1 MKNTNINE
9 EVVETVETENIE
21 NKGDKKMKKER
32 NVSKK
37 TEFARKGTGIMF
49 KSAVVNLIGMCTLGV
64 FLLVGVILLISA
76 GVKVKDNETNNTEI
90 TTKETIIEKEV
101 PVEVIVEKEVP
112 VEVVIEKEIEVE
124 KEVKVVDE
132 DEVNKR
138 ANEIAQQMIDEA
150 VANAIEEY
158 EATHQPETIE
168 VEVIRNVV
176 DEDEINRRANEQAQQ
191 LIDEYVQNNEVNN
204 NEEIERLANEKAQEL
219 IDDAVANAVNEY
231 AETHQ
236 PEVVTEIVEVV
247 DEEEVERLANEI
259 AQQIADE
266 IIAEFYA
273 KLPRLEV
280 KVTDVE
286 TQTTEWILIDG
297 ILGKTVNLYELRD
310 IVAALYP
317 ERTVNLVATK
327 EKCDTT
333 NITFTEGTQHI
344 KTSVAWFT
352 LN

>member
-1 MKNTNINE
+1 MKNTNINEETKLNNE

-21 NKGDKKMKKER
+21 DKGDNKMKKER
-32 NVSKK
+32 KVSKK
-37 TEFARKGTGIMF
+37 TKFARKGTGTMF
-49 KSAVVNLIGMCTLGV
+49 RSAVVNLIGMCTLGIFV
-64 FLLVGVILLISA
+64 LVGVILLISA
-76 GVKVKDNETNNTEI
+76 GVKVRDNETNNTEI

-101 PVEVIVEKEVP
+101 PVEVIV
-112 VEVVIEKEIEVE
+112 EKEIEVE

-219 IDDAVANAVNEY
+219 IDDAVTNAVNEY

>member
-1 MKNTNINE
+1 MMEHVSQFYQEEQTNII
-9 EVVETVETENIE
+9 TRLKSLIE
-21 NKGDKKMKKER
+21 P
-32 NVSKK
+32 
-37 TEFARKGTGIMF
+37 IMIV
-49 KSAVVNLIGMCTLGV
+49 ALA
-64 FLLVGVILLISA
+64 LLVGVILLISA

-101 PVEVIVEKEVP
+101 PVEIIVEKEVP
-112 VEVVIEKEIEVE
+112 VEVEKIVE
-124 KEVKVVDE
+124 KEVIK
-132 DEVNKR
+132 
-138 ANEIAQQMIDEA
+138 
-150 VANAIEEY
+150 
-158 EATHQPETIE
+158 E
-168 VEVIRNVV
+168 VEVPV
-176 DEDEINRRANEQAQQ
+176 
-191 LIDEYVQNNEVNN
+191 EV
-204 NEEIERLANEKAQEL
+204 EK
-219 IDDAVANAVNEY
+219 
-231 AETHQ
+231 
-236 PEVVTEIVEVV
+236 IVEVEV
-247 DEEEVERLANEI
+247 EKIVEVPVEVVKEVAVEVPVEVEKIVEKEVIKEVEVPVEVEVEVEKIVEVEKVVEVIDYNEVERLAQEKAEQL
-259 AQQIADE
+259 AQQMAE
-266 IIAEFYA
+266 EAIAEFYA

-310 IVAALYP
+310 MVAALYP

>member
-1 MKNTNINE
+1 MKNTDINE
-9 EVVETVETENIE
+9 EVVETIETENIE

-37 TEFARKGTGIMF
+37 TKFARKGTGTMF

-90 TTKETIIEKEV
+90 TTKETII
-101 PVEVIVEKEVP
+101 EKEVP

-219 IDDAVANAVNEY
+219 IDDAVTNAVNEY

-266 IIAEFYA
+266 IITEFYA

-310 IVAALYP
+310 MVAALYP